1 MRIRAPFP
9 VPCHRSRARLVAAC
23 LLLILMVAG
32 GAVARAEP
40 TRVRLWPDG
49 APGARGD
56 AETDQPFVDISRA
69 DPATANGAA
78 FVICPGGGYGGLASD
93 HEGRQIAKWC
103 NGVGA
108 TALVLHYRLGS
119 KGYHYPTQLLDVQ
132 RAVRFARANARRL
145 GVDPSRIGIIGFSAG
160 GHLASMAATLFDER
174 PAGGTDDAIDR
185 ESARPDVAVLAY
197 PVISLGEMHA
207 HRGSRKNLLGPA
219 DTDELA
225 ATLSTERRVTA
236 ATPPTFLFQTDED
249 AGVPAENAVA
259 FYLACR
265 RQGVPAELHSYRR
278 GPHGV
283 GFALGD
289 HVLGGWSDLLRDW
302 LRDRGF
308 FRPVARTAVKGR
320 ATVGGVPVSW
330 GMVTFRPDDP
340 LAPVS
345 SARIRNG
352 AFSVDAADG
361 PVVGPVTIS
370 VCASTADVPG
380 LDTANGTFVVEEQSP
395 GAGPWR
401 LAIAPDQA
409 ELDLAVTR

>member
-1 MRIRAPFP
+1 
-9 VPCHRSRARLVAAC
+9 
-23 LLLILMVAG
+23 
-32 GAVARAEP
+32 
-40 TRVRLWPDG
+40 
-49 APGARGD
+49 
-56 AETDQPFVDISRA
+56 
-69 DPATANGAA
+69 
-78 FVICPGGGYGGLASD
+78 
-93 HEGRQIAKWC
+93 
-103 NGVGA
+103 
-108 TALVLHYRLGS
+108 
-119 KGYHYPTQLLDVQ
+119 
-132 RAVRFARANARRL
+132 
-145 GVDPSRIGIIGFSAG
+145 
-160 GHLASMAATLFDER
+160 
-174 PAGGTDDAIDR
+174 
-185 ESARPDVAVLAY
+185 
-197 PVISLGEMHA
+197 MHA
-207 HRGSRKNLLGPA
+207 HGASRKTLLGPA